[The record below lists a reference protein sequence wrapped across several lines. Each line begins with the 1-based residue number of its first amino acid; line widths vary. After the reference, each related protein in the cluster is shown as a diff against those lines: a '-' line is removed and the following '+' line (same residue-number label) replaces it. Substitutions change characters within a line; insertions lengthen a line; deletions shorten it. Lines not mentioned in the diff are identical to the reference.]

1 MVFFIALLASCSA
14 CVMCFFSHRVFCS
27 ALPCSIF
34 GSCHSEIFVLL
45 RTGVSF
51 TSSSQVF
58 QVLELAGNSFSSTE
72 LALSFSPYA
81 FNYVHLFFS
90 TSLFANFV
98 GLLS

>member
-58 QVLELAGNSFSSTE
+58 QACKNFSQI
-72 LALSFSPYA
+72 LL
-81 FNYVHLFFS
+81 
-90 TSLFANFV
+90 TSDLIWLNC
-98 GLLS
+98 